1 MPDAVAGTMHFAADV
16 LTVLFAT
23 LGAFFFLSGTVGL
36 LRFPDVY
43 CRLHALTKSDS
54 LGLGCVALGLAF
66 QASDLRTPVLLLL
79 IWLLV
84 TASTATVAH
93 LLGRTALAAGVL
105 PTLSD
110 DGEDMSR

>member
-1 MPDAVAGTMHFAADV
+1 MPEAVVGAMHVAADAVAALLV
-16 LTVLFAT
+16 S

-66 QASDLRTPVLLLL
+66 QASELRTVVLLLL
-79 IWLLV
+79 VWILV

-93 LLGRTALAAGVL
+93 LLARTALAAGVL
-105 PTLSD
+105 PTSSD
-110 DGEDMSR
+110 GGKDVSR